1 MTSLEQYHSGDGDNI
16 GRDKIINEIKSLA
29 PGDLVAP
36 MELVFESLR
45 QKNKT
50 TAKTQ
55 IVMLKAIA
63 QREPES
69 AALVEVISIYGG
81 LVEAQDQDAAWAT
94 IARIV
99 SRATNP
105 IVRDVCQAALLQL
118 SYRTSREGEAKDLYL
133 FETSPGAYSQEAYLR
148 YYADEEQI
156 QTAVKGL
163 PAEGVLTGA
172 VEGAIRLHATNLALE
187 LATRLNSLY
196 SSYNARVLLA
206 IATGVALNP
215 DLAGQHFWLTRPEMK
230 ERIDKLRDMVI
241 RLLDESGTDGRVHD
255 LSCSILNIY
264 QYQSAELLGALK
276 KNVQHL
282 DPNRSKMI
290 ARCKA
295 LAGDDTCLPQA
306 ERDLQAA
313 YGDPQ
318 KRQAWCRQFL
328 EARIHQLEEVGPFL
342 NLANPSE
349 LGEWLSRERILAG
362 TYEMEEAYIRLVADI
377 FRRTDQDDNPVHRR
391 EVIEHVDQFTSEWED
406 TLHTIA
412 PTGLFEIAEK
422 LVALNLPHMALKLTA
437 HVIPSHELWPSPY
450 VLTHLHCLQEA
461 GQNKTFDEVIA
472 RVKGA
477 DQSVALLSFQSVQA
491 ERGGDIDLAIKL
503 SESMIE
509 LTPERPYPWYR
520 CCYLLGRYRSLEEQR
535 LFHERI
541 PDSVLLPPSRE
552 VKSILFFLALAG
564 SFKRAESRWVKWMI
578 EDPRGH
584 AADLVNF
591 HFGLNTRKTEPMEV
605 SPSVERCLAAVQYTH
620 EGDTLVRL
628 IVDDELEGSECTLK
642 ASSQVGQL
650 LQKLSPG
657 DSENLNMATYKV
669 EEHLPPYVACVRI
682 ALTLR
687 HVHNDGSDCF
697 VMMHMPSDPDE
708 LIPFLEEK
716 MAKGAK
722 GAEKRENLQTME
734 AIPLYLRGHA
744 LYPSDAFKAAM
755 NCWTDQRVPK
765 SPLCDIG
772 DTEPTAAVLDAYSIS
787 YLAVTNIAGYLLDT
801 GISLVVPA
809 TTKETLEAFLT
820 EISDEH
826 FMLLGV
832 TDGGRLVR
840 TTASDLRERD
850 AHVLENLRLIL
861 DNTTVVRPAIH
872 DEELDAFTVKDA
884 VDASVYD
891 AMQLSKANKIP
902 WFCMD
907 GTFCALHNVKGHPL
921 VNTQAVLLRAMVN
934 APFDFEQRR
943 HALVLYALGALPLP
957 LTFQD
962 IYRLSSTPSTLSGFI
977 LFKIIQT
984 HGREIF
990 AADERPKILLNTIC
1004 QHLYCLFGNEA
1015 LAVNSRYE
1023 PWVSYSSH
1031 VFNHGISLYLAL
1043 SGTGTAEFRL
1053 ANAMHHMAQLG
1064 IVNQS
1069 FLRSLF
1075 NRFVNFAHGHFMSW
1089 EAIRQNYLS
1098 IVEGRQHQEPSAENE
1113 AESKPKMAPVT
1124 SESLKE

>member
-1 MTSLEQYHSGDGDNI
+1 MASLEQHHSGDGDNI

-29 PGDLVAP
+29 PADLVAP

-45 QKNKT
+45 QKNKA

-94 IARIV
+94 VARIV

-105 IVRDVCQAALLQL
+105 IIKDVCQAALLQL
-118 SYRTSREGEAKDLYL
+118 SYHTAREGEAKDLYL
-133 FETSPGAYSQEAYLR
+133 AELSPGAYSQEAYLR
-148 YYADEEQI
+148 CYADEEQLRM
-156 QTAVKGL
+156 AVRGF
-163 PAEGVLTGA
+163 PTEGVLTGA
-172 VEGAIRLHATNLALE
+172 VEGALRLPAAHLALE
-187 LATRLNSLY
+187 LAARLNSLY

-206 IATGVALNP
+206 IATGFALNP
-215 DLAGQHFWLTRPEMK
+215 DLAGHHLWLNRPEVK
-230 ERIDKLRDMVI
+230 ERVDMLRDMAI
-241 RLLDESGTDGRVHD
+241 RLLDESSTDGRVHD
-255 LSCSILNIY
+255 LSCSILEIY
-264 QYQSAELLGALK
+264 QYQSAELLEALK
-276 KNVQHL
+276 KHVQHL
-282 DPNRSKMI
+282 DPNRSEVI
-290 ARCKA
+290 ARCKV
-295 LAGDDTCLPQA
+295 LAGDDSCLPQT

-318 KRQAWCRQFL
+318 NRQAWCRQFL
-328 EARIHQLEEVGPFL
+328 EASTHQLEEVGPFI

-349 LGEWLSRERILAG
+349 LGEWLSREQILAG
-362 TYEMEEAYIRLVADI
+362 ASEMEEAYIRLVADI
-377 FRRTDQDDNPVHRR
+377 FRRSDQDDNPVYRH
-391 EVIEHVDQFTSEWED
+391 EISEHVDRFTTEWGA
-406 TLHTIA
+406 LLPTIS
-412 PTGLFEIAEK
+412 PNSIFELAEK
-422 LVALNLPHMALKLTA
+422 LFALNLPHKALKLTTP
-437 HVIPSHELWPSPY
+437 VIPNHELWASPY

-461 GQNKTFDEVIA
+461 GQNKTFGEVLT
-472 RVKGA
+472 RVKDA
-477 DQSVALLSFQSVQA
+477 DQSVTLLSFQSVQA
-491 ERGGDIDLAIKL
+491 ERGGDIDLAIKF

-509 LTPERPYPWYR
+509 LAPARPYVWYR
-520 CCYLLGRYRSLEEQR
+520 RCYLLGRYRNLEEQR

-541 PDSVLLPPSRE
+541 PDSVLLNPSWE
-552 VKSILFFLALAG
+552 VKGILFFLALAG
-564 SFKRAESRWVKWMI
+564 SFKRAESQWVKWMI
-578 EDPRGH
+578 EDPRGT
-584 AADLVNF
+584 AVDLVNF
-591 HFGLNTRKTEPMEV
+591 NFSLSARKAEPMQV
-605 SPSVERCLAAVQYTH
+605 SPSVERCLTAVQYTR

-650 LQKLSPG
+650 LQRLSPG

-687 HVHNDGSDCF
+687 HLHNDGSDCF

-716 MAKGAK
+716 MTKGAK
-722 GAEKRENLQTME
+722 GRDDLQTIE

-744 LYPSDAFKAAM
+744 LYPSNAFKAAM
-755 NCWTDQRVPK
+755 NCWTNQRVPK

-772 DTEPTAAVLDAYSIS
+772 DAEPTTVVLDAYSIS
-787 YLAVTNIAGYLLDT
+787 YLAITNIAGYLLDT
-801 GISLVVPA
+801 DISFVVPA
-809 TTKETLEAFLT
+809 TTKEKLEEFLT
-820 EISDEH
+820 EITDEH

-832 TDGGRLVR
+832 TDGGRLFR

-861 DNTTVVRPAIH
+861 DNTTVVRPAMH
-872 DEELDAFTVKDA
+872 DEELDTFMIKDA
-884 VDASVYD
+884 VDATVYD

-902 WFCMD
+902 WLCMD
-907 GTFCALHNVKGHPL
+907 MTLGGLHNVQGHPL
-921 VNTQAVLLRAMVN
+921 VSAEAVLLRAMVN
-934 APFDFEQRR
+934 APFHFEQRR

-957 LTFQD
+957 LTFTD

-990 AADERPKILLNTIC
+990 APEGCPEMLLNSIY
-1004 QHLYCLFGNEA
+1004 LNLDCLFGNEA
-1015 LAVNSRYE
+1015 QAVYSSYS
-1023 PWVSYSSH
+1023 PWVNYSSH

-1043 SGTGTAEFRL
+1043 SDTGSAEFRL
-1053 ANAMHHMAQLG
+1053 ANAMHHMAQLST
-1064 IVNQS
+1064 NNLP
-1069 FLRSLF
+1069 FLKSLMS
-1075 NRFVNFAHGHFMSW
+1075 RFVQFSYGHFMSW
-1089 EAIRQNYLS
+1089 EVIRQNYLS
-1098 IVEGRQHQEPSAENE
+1098 IAEARQH
-1113 AESKPKMAPVT
+1113 
-1124 SESLKE
+1124 

>member
-1 MTSLEQYHSGDGDNI
+1 MAQLTSLEQHHSGDGDNI

-29 PGDLVAP
+29 PADLVAP

-45 QKNKT
+45 QKDKT

-63 QREPES
+63 QRDPES

-81 LVEAQDQDAAWAT
+81 LVEAQDHDAAWAT

-105 IVRDVCQAALLQL
+105 IIRDVCQAALLQL
-118 SYRTSREGEAKDLYL
+118 SYRTAREGEAKDLYL
-133 FETSPGAYSQEAYLR
+133 AEHSPGAYSQEAYLR
-148 YYADEEQI
+148 CYADEGQLR
-156 QTAVKGL
+156 TAVKSF
-163 PAEGVLTGA
+163 PTEGVLTGA
-172 VEGAIRLHATNLALE
+172 VEGALRLHSENLALE
-187 LATRLNSLY
+187 LATRLDSIY
-196 SSYNARVLLA
+196 GSYNARVLLA
-206 IATGVALNP
+206 IAKGLALNP
-215 DLAGQHFWLTRPEMK
+215 CLTGHHIWLNRPEVK
-230 ERIDKLRDMVI
+230 ERLDELRDMVI
-241 RLLDESGTDGRVHD
+241 RLLEESGTDGRVHD
-255 LSCSILNIY
+255 LSCSIFKIY
-264 QYQSAELLGALK
+264 QYQSSGLLEVLK
-276 KNVQHL
+276 KHVEHL
-282 DPNRSKMI
+282 DPNRSEDI

-295 LAGDDTCLPQA
+295 FAGDDTYLPQA
-306 ERDLQAA
+306 EKDLQAA
-313 YGDPQ
+313 HKDPQ

-328 EARIHQLEEVGPFL
+328 EASAHRLEEVGPFI
-342 NLANPSE
+342 NLAKPDE
-349 LGEWLSRERILAG
+349 LGEWLCREQILTEAS
-362 TYEMEEAYIRLVADI
+362 EMEEAYIRLVADI
-377 FRRTDQDDNPVHRR
+377 FQRSGQDDNPGHRR
-391 EVIEHVDQFTSEWED
+391 EISEHVDRFAAEWTEA
-406 TLHTIA
+406 LHTIE
-412 PTGLFEIAEK
+412 PTGLFDLAEK
-422 LVALNLPHMALKLTA
+422 LFALNLPHKALKLTTP
-437 HVIPSHELWPSPY
+437 VMPNHELWPSPY
-450 VLTHLHCLQEA
+450 VLAYLRYLQEA

-472 RVKGA
+472 KVKGA
-477 DQSVALLSFQSVQA
+477 DKSITLLSFQSVQA
-491 ERGGDIDLAIKL
+491 ERGDNIDLAINI

-509 LTPERPYPWYR
+509 LAPEQPYVWYR
-520 CCYLLGRYRSLEEQR
+520 RCYLLSRYRSLEEQR

-541 PDSVLLPPSRE
+541 PDSVLLNPSRE
-552 VKSILFFLALAG
+552 VKGILFFLALAG
-564 SFKRAESRWVKWMI
+564 SFKRAESRWVEWMV
-578 EDPRGH
+578 EAPRVH
-584 AADLVNF
+584 AVDLVNF
-591 HFGLNTRKTEPMEV
+591 HFGLNTRESEPMQV
-605 SPSVERCLAAVQYTH
+605 SPSTEQCLTAVQYTH

-628 IVDDELEGSECTLK
+628 IVDDELKGSECTLK

-650 LQKLSPG
+650 LQRLSPG
-657 DSENLNMATYKV
+657 ESENLNMATYKV
-669 EEHLPPYVACVRI
+669 EERLPPYVACVRI

-716 MAKGAK
+716 MAT
-722 GAEKRENLQTME
+722 GAERRENLQTME

-772 DTEPTAAVLDAYSIS
+772 DTEPAAVVLDAYSIS
-787 YLAVTNIAGYLLDT
+787 YLAVTNIAGHLLGT

-820 EISDEH
+820 EISDEN

-861 DNTTVVRPAIH
+861 DNVTVVRPAMH

-884 VDASVYD
+884 VDATVYD
-891 AMQLSKANKIP
+891 AMQLSIANKIP

-907 GTFCALHNVKGHPL
+907 GTFGALHKVKGHPL

-962 IYRLSSTPSTLSGFI
+962 IYRLASTPNTLSGFI

-990 AADERPKILLNTIC
+990 AAEGRPEMLLNTIYL
-1004 QHLYCLFGNEA
+1004 HLDRLFGNEA
-1015 LAVNSRYE
+1015 LAVTSRYS
-1023 PWVSYSSH
+1023 PWMNYSSH

-1043 SGTGTAEFRL
+1043 SDSGSAEFRL
-1053 ANAMHHMAQLG
+1053 ANAVHHMAQLS
-1064 IVNQS
+1064 IHDQS
-1069 FLRSLF
+1069 LLK
-1075 NRFVNFAHGHFMSW
+1075 NLMGRFVHFAHGHFMSW

-1098 IVEGRQHQEPSAENE
+1098 IVEARQHQEPSAGNE
-1113 AESKPKMAPVT
+1113 TESEPEAAPFAG
-1124 SESLKE
+1124 EEA

>member
-1 MTSLEQYHSGDGDNI
+1 MHVTNFEQHHSGDGDNVA
-16 GRDKIINEIKSLA
+16 GNKIIKVVKELA
-29 PGDLVAP
+29 PKDLVRP
-36 MELVFESLR
+36 LEMVFESLR
-45 QKNKT
+45 QKDKEK
-50 TAKTQ
+50 AKAQ
-55 IVMLKAIA
+55 MDILKVVA
-63 QREPES
+63 QRTVES
-69 AALVEVISIYGG
+69 AALAEVVSIYGG

-94 IARIV
+94 VAKIV
-99 SRATNP
+99 SRAINP
-105 IVRDVCQAALLQL
+105 IIRDVCQAALLQL
-118 SYRTSREGEAKDLYL
+118 SYRTAREGEAKDLY
-133 FETSPGAYSQEAYLR
+133 FSEPSPGAYSQEAYLR
-148 YYADEEQI
+148 CYADEEQI
-156 QTAVKGL
+156 RAAVKSF
-163 PAEGVLTGA
+163 PTEGVLTGA
-172 VEGAIRLHATNLALE
+172 VEGAIRLSATDLALE

-215 DLAGQHFWLTRPEMK
+215 DLAGQHFWLNRPEVK
-230 ERIDKLRDMVI
+230 ERVDKLRDMAI

-264 QYQSAELLGALK
+264 QYQSAELLDALK
-276 KNVQHL
+276 KHVQHL
-282 DPNRSKMI
+282 DPNRSKII

-306 ERDLQAA
+306 ERDLQVA

-328 EARIHQLEEVGPFL
+328 EANTHQLEEVGPFL

-349 LGEWLSRERILAG
+349 LGEWLSRERILTGAS
-362 TYEMEEAYIRLVADI
+362 EMEEAYIRLVADI
-377 FRRTDQDDNPVHRR
+377 FRRTDQDDNPVHRH
-391 EVIEHVDQFTSEWED
+391 EVSEHVDQFTREWEGA
-406 TLHTIA
+406 LHTIA

-422 LVALNLPHMALKLTA
+422 LVALNLPNMALKLTT

-450 VLTHLHCLQEA
+450 VLTHLRCLQEA
-461 GQNKTFDEVIA
+461 GQNKTFDEVVA

-491 ERGGDIDLAIKL
+491 ERGGDIDLAIKF

-509 LTPERPYPWYR
+509 LAPAQPYPWHR
-520 CCYLLGRYRSLEEQR
+520 RCYLLSRYRSLEEQR

-541 PDSVLLPPSRE
+541 PDSVLMNPSRE
-552 VKSILFFLALAG
+552 VKGILFFLALAG
-564 SFKRAESRWVKWMI
+564 SFKRAETQWVKWMI
-578 EDPRGH
+578 EAPHDH
-584 AADLVNF
+584 AVDLVNF
-591 HFGLNTRKTEPMEV
+591 HLGLNTRKTEPMQV
-605 SPSVERCLAAVQYTH
+605 STSVEQCRAAVQYTH
-620 EGDTLVRL
+620 EGETLVRL

-642 ASSQVGQL
+642 ASSQLGQL

-669 EEHLPPYVACVRI
+669 EERLPPYAACVRI

-697 VMMHMPSDPDE
+697 VMMHIPSEPDE
-708 LIPFLEEK
+708 LIPFLEKK
-716 MAKGAK
+716 MAT
-722 GAEKRENLQTME
+722 GAERRENLQTME

-772 DTEPTAAVLDAYSIS
+772 DTEPAAVVLDAYSIS
-787 YLAVTNIAGYLLDT
+787 YLAVTNITGYLLGT

-809 TTKETLEAFLT
+809 TTKEKLEAFLI

-826 FMLLGV
+826 FMLLGL
-832 TDGGRLVR
+832 TDGGRLFR

-850 AHVLENLRLIL
+850 AHILENLRLIL
-861 DNTTVVRPAIH
+861 DNVTVVRPAMH

-884 VDASVYD
+884 VDATVYD
-891 AMQLSKANKIP
+891 AMQLSVANKIP
-902 WFCMD
+902 WLCMD
-907 GTFCALHNVKGHPL
+907 GTFGALHNVKGHPL
-921 VNTQAVLLRAMVN
+921 VNAQTVLLRSMMN

-943 HALVLYALGALPLP
+943 HALVFYALGALPLP

-962 IYRLSSTPSTLSGFI
+962 IYRLASTPSTLSGFI

-990 AADERPKILLNTIC
+990 AAEGRLEMLLNAIYL
-1004 QHLYCLFGNEA
+1004 HLDRLLGNEA
-1015 LAVNSRYE
+1015 LAITSRYS
-1023 PWVSYSSH
+1023 PWMNYSAH

-1043 SGTGTAEFRL
+1043 AGSGSAEFRL
-1053 ANAMHHMAQLG
+1053 ASAVHHMAQLS
-1064 IVNQS
+1064 IDDQS
-1069 FLRSLF
+1069 LLKSLMG
-1075 NRFVNFAHGHFMSW
+1075 RFVHFAHGHFMSW

-1098 IVEGRQHQEPSAENE
+1098 IVEARKHQEPSASNE
-1113 AESKPKMAPVT
+1113 TDSEPEAAPVAR
-1124 SESLKE
+1124 EDA

>member
-156 QTAVKGL
+156 QTAVKGF

-276 KNVQHL
+276 KHVQHL

-290 ARCKA
+290 ARCKV

-328 EARIHQLEEVGPFL
+328 EARMHQLEEVGPFL

-362 TYEMEEAYIRLVADI
+362 TSEMEEAYIRLVADI

-541 PDSVLLPPSRE
+541 PDSVLLTPSRE

-591 HFGLNTRKTEPMEV
+591 HFGLNARKTEPMEV
-605 SPSVERCLAAVQYTH
+605 SPSVERCLAAVEYTY

-708 LIPFLEEK
+708 LIPFLEER

-722 GAEKRENLQTME
+722 GAEKHENLQTME

-744 LYPSDAFKAAM
+744 LYPSDAFKAAV

-772 DTEPTAAVLDAYSIS
+772 DTEPTAVVLDAYSIS
-787 YLAVTNIAGYLLDT
+787 YLAVTNIAGHLLDT

-907 GTFCALHNVKGHPL
+907 GTFCVLHNVKGHPL
-921 VNTQAVLLRAMVN
+921 VNTQAVLLRAMEN

-962 IYRLSSTPSTLSGFI
+962 IYRLASTPSTLSGFI

-990 AADERPKILLNTIC
+990 AADERPKRLLNTIC

-1053 ANAMHHMAQLG
+1053 ANAMHHMAQLS

>member
-1 MTSLEQYHSGDGDNI
+1 MTSLEQHHSGDGDNI
-16 GRDKIINEIKSLA
+16 GRDKIINEIKLLA
-29 PGDLVAP
+29 PADLVAP

-94 IARIV
+94 VANIV
-99 SRATNP
+99 SRAINP
-105 IVRDVCQAALLQL
+105 IIRDVCQAALLQL
-118 SYRTSREGEAKDLYL
+118 SYRTAREGEAKDLYL
-133 FETSPGAYSQEAYLR
+133 SEPSPGAYSQEAYLR
-148 YYADEEQI
+148 CYADEEQI
-156 QTAVKGL
+156 RAAVKSF
-163 PAEGVLTGA
+163 PTEGVLTGA
-172 VEGAIRLHATNLALE
+172 VEGAIRLSATDLALE

-215 DLAGQHFWLTRPEMK
+215 DLAGHHLWLNRPEVK
-230 ERIDKLRDMVI
+230 ERVDKLRDMAI

-264 QYQSAELLGALK
+264 QYQSAELLDALK
-276 KNVQHL
+276 KHVQHL
-282 DPNRSKMI
+282 DPNRSEVI

-295 LAGDDTCLPQA
+295 LAGDDTCFSQA

-328 EARIHQLEEVGPFL
+328 EASPHQLEEVGPFL

-362 TYEMEEAYIRLVADI
+362 ASEMEEAYIRLVADI
-377 FRRTDQDDNPVHRR
+377 FRRPDQDDNPVHRR
-391 EVIEHVDQFTSEWED
+391 EVSEHVDRFTTEWEGA
-406 TLHTIA
+406 LHTIA

-422 LVALNLPHMALKLTA
+422 LFALNLPHMALKFTT

-472 RVKGA
+472 RIKGA

-520 CCYLLGRYRSLEEQR
+520 RCYLLGRYRGLEEQR
-535 LFHERI
+535 LFHERL
-541 PDSVLLPPSRE
+541 PDSVLLNPSRE
-552 VKSILFFLALAG
+552 VKGILFFLALAG

-584 AADLVNF
+584 AVDLVNF
-591 HFGLNTRKTEPMEV
+591 HFGLNTRKTEPMQV

-628 IVDDELEGSECTLK
+628 IVDDELEGSEFTLK

-716 MAKGAK
+716 MAKGA
-722 GAEKRENLQTME
+722 EKRENLQTME

-772 DTEPTAAVLDAYSIS
+772 DTEPTAVVLDAYSIS
-787 YLAVTNIAGYLLDT
+787 YLAVTNIAGYLLDI

-840 TTASDLRERD
+840 TTASDLRARD

-861 DNTTVVRPAIH
+861 DNITVVRPAMH

-891 AMQLSKANKIP
+891 AMQLSIANKIP

-907 GTFCALHNVKGHPL
+907 GTFGALHNVKGHPL
-921 VNTQAVLLRAMVN
+921 VNTQAVLLRAMAN

-962 IYRLSSTPSTLSGFI
+962 IYRLASTPSTLSGFI

-990 AADERPKILLNTIC
+990 SAEGRPEMLLNTIYL
-1004 QHLYCLFGNEA
+1004 HLDRLLGNEA
-1015 LAVNSRYE
+1015 LAITSRYS
-1023 PWVSYSSH
+1023 PWMNYSAH

-1043 SGTGTAEFRL
+1043 AGSGSAEFRL
-1053 ANAMHHMAQLG
+1053 ASAVHHMAQLS
-1064 IVNQS
+1064 IDDQS
-1069 FLRSLF
+1069 LLKSLMG
-1075 NRFVNFAHGHFMSW
+1075 RFVHFAHGHFMSW

-1098 IVEGRQHQEPSAENE
+1098 IVEARQHQEPSASNE
-1113 AESKPKMAPVT
+1113 TESEPEAAPVAG
-1124 SESLKE
+1124 EDA